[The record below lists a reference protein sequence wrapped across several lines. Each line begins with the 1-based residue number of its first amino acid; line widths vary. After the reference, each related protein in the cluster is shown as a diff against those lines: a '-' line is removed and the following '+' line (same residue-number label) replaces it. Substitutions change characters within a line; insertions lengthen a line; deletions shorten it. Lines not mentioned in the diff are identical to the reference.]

1 VIVLAGVL
9 LASLLGSVHCAA
21 MCSAFACLANGG
33 GRRGAFY
40 HGGRLV
46 AYVSLGAAA
55 GVVGVGLD
63 RAGLIANVQRTAAL
77 VTSVALV
84 GWGLVQ
90 LRQALRARRTVSAS
104 PWAGTLARLLH
115 RTDAWDPRARATAIG
130 LTTGLLPC
138 GWLWAFVATAMGTGS
153 PARGAL
159 VMLVFWAG
167 TVPMLVAV
175 AAGARRWGPVARVR
189 WPLASASLVVA
200 LGLGEL
206 ATHLLM
212 PPMSMRISGSPA
224 SAHAHRMAP

>member
-9 LASLLGSVHCAA
+9 LASLLGSVHCGA

-33 GRRGAFY
+33 GGRGAFY
-40 HGGRLV
+40 HGGRLA
-46 AYVSLGAAA
+46 AYLLLGTAA
-55 GVVGVGLD
+55 GLIGVGLD
-63 RAGLIANVQRTAAL
+63 RAGLIASVQRTAAL
-77 VTSVALV
+77 VTSVALI
-84 GWGLVQ
+84 GWGMVQ

-115 RTDAWDPRARATAIG
+115 RTSAWDPRARATAIG

-167 TVPMLVAV
+167 TVPMLAAV

-212 PPMSMRISGSPA
+212 PPMSFSTSGSPA
-224 SAHAHRMAP
+224 SAHAHRLVP